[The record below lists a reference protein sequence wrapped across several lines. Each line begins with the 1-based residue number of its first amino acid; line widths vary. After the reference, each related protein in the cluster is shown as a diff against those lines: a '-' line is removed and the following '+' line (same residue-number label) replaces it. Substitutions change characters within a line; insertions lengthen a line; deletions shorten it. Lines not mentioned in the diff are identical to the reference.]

1 MVAQVDA
8 QTGLARA
15 FAEFGLLPDL
25 LRLNTYGGG
34 TVVSWAA
41 LLDREGF
48 TMDHVD
54 DAHLPE
60 GDERHFI
67 MAQDAWRIAEWLE
80 LTRDG
85 GLTEAGR
92 QVAAIA
98 DYSSNERTQAVR
110 QPAEDVLA
118 EQLRTCYLGPNG
130 LGIVDLVQEGARA
143 LADAHDDWIQVCP
156 GLLLVEFESLIYLAF
171 SDPDRAARM
180 PGELVQHRLDAMR
193 GWPPPPAAADE
204 LALMLTHAD
213 AVAEHYLEA
222 LPGYVDEDEFTLTAV
237 QATLIL
243 FVFCGLLKCRKL
255 HLPVQYLV
263 VPDD

>member
-1 MVAQVDA
+1 MATQVEA
-8 QTGLARA
+8 KTGLARA
-15 FAEFGLLPDL
+15 FAEYWLLPDL
-25 LRLNTYGGG
+25 LQLNTYGGG
-34 TVVSWAA
+34 TVESWAA

-60 GDERHFI
+60 GDERHLV

-92 QVAAIA
+92 EVAEVAG
-98 DYSSNERTQAVR
+98 YFPNERTQAVWE
-110 QPAEDVLA
+110 PAEYVLT
-118 EQLRTCYLGPNG
+118 EQIRAYYRGPND
-130 LGIVDLVQEGARA
+130 IAIADLVQEGART
-143 LADAHDDWIQVCP
+143 LARAQDEWIQVCP

-171 SDPDRAARM
+171 ADPDRAVQM
-180 PGELVQHRLDAMR
+180 PGELVRHRREAMR
-193 GWPPPPAAADE
+193 EWLPPAPDSDE
-204 LALMLTHAD
+204 LTRMLFHAD
-213 AVAEHYLEA
+213 MVAEYYLEA
-222 LPGYVDEDEFTLTAV
+222 LPGYIDEDEFTLTAV

-263 VPDD
+263 APNE